1 VIRGTTICCSVLA
14 LISTAKVPEPVSLVP
29 VRPVWTLA
37 LNSYLT
43 EPPAYDQAR
52 AYFAIEGDRVVAYDV
67 LSGNRLWL
75 IESRPLLPLVAADD
89 LVYIVEANA
98 VTAQRAADGSVAWRA
113 PLTDTFATRP
123 GAGHGWL
130 VGVTQK
136 GSITAFRA
144 ADGHVM
150 WQRETESP
158 PHGPPAIVSGRVYL
172 PTADGRVIARDLEN
186 GAPIWERKVGGL
198 PNEILALGERVY
210 AGSTDTFL
218 YCLLAKDGRIDWRW
232 RTGGDIVGAPV
243 ADARSVYF
251 VSLDNVVRALN
262 QVSGSQHWIKALPFR
277 ATSAPQ
283 LAGGTLVVSGQSP
296 ALKTFSAKDGAPGA
310 DIAAGEDVA
319 APPRVLQD
327 PATGLPMLVV
337 VTRNITKGDSVT
349 LNVRSTEPP
358 VIPMAP
364 LPNPVMPT
372 RSPVPSSHL

>member
-1 VIRGTTICCSVLA
+1 VIRGTTICCSLLA
-14 LISTAKVPEPVSLVP
+14 LISIVKAPEPVSLVP
-29 VRPVWTLA
+29 LRPVWTLA

-52 AYFAIEGDRVVAYDV
+52 AYFAIEGDRVVAYDL
-67 LSGNRLWL
+67 LSGSRVWL

-89 LVYIVEANA
+89 LVYVVEANA
-98 VTAQRAADGSVAWRA
+98 LTAQKAADGGVAWRA
-113 PLTDTFATRP
+113 SLTDTFATRP
-123 GAGHGWL
+123 GAGRGWL
-130 VGVTQK
+130 VGVTKK

-144 ADGHVM
+144 SDGHVM
-150 WQRETESP
+150 WQRDIDSP
-158 PHGPPAIVSGRVYL
+158 PHGPPTIVPGRVYL
-172 PTADGRVIARDLEN
+172 PTADGRVIATDLES

-198 PNEILALGERVY
+198 PGEILALGERVY

-251 VSLDNVVRALN
+251 VSLDNVLRALN
-262 QVSGSQHWIKALPFR
+262 QVSGGQRWLKALPFR

-283 LAGGTLVVSGQSP
+283 LAGGTVVVSGQSP
-296 ALKTFSAKDGAPGA
+296 VIKTFNAKDGTPGV

-327 PATGLPMLVV
+327 PASGLPMLAV
-337 VTRNITKGDSVT
+337 VTRNVVKGDSVT
-349 LNVRSTEPP
+349 LSIRSLEPP

-372 RSPVPSSHL
+372 TSPVPSSHL